1 MGATLIR
8 RSTLADANAQRAP
21 GLFREIMFWLIH
33 KLQGNLPSANEI
45 VRLIDSTTLDLNLH
59 HHYAWAKFRSTK
71 AGIKPHTV
79 YDPHACIPT
88 FFEMGEA
95 RAHDAKAAASL
106 PLLTGATYVFDR
118 AYNNYE
124 WYARLT
130 KQNIVSV
137 QRSHLKQHNSLHY
150 YPQTFSGG

>member
-45 VRLIDSTTLDLNLH
+45 VRLTDSTTLDLNL

-71 AGIKPHTV
+71 AGIKLHTV
-79 YDPHACIPT
+79 YDLHACIPT
-88 FFEMGEA
+88 SLRWVRPVRMKANTVFEVI
-95 RAHDAKAAASL
+95 S
-106 PLLTGATYVFDR
+106 
-118 AYNNYE
+118 
-124 WYARLT
+124 
-130 KQNIVSV
+130 S
-137 QRSHLKQHNSLHY
+137 QHVD
-150 YPQTFSGG
+150 G